1 MEEQS
6 LQRYKKLVLL
16 AGAASVCTAVLF
28 ILIKLTVW
36 IMSAST
42 VIFASLT
49 DSIFDLLASLVNL
62 LALKFSLAPPD
73 KEHRFGHHKSQALA
87 SLAQAAFIGGSA
99 VLLVV
104 HGVERCIN
112 PEPVHHLDLAIIVSI
127 VSIVITIFLVLFQTY
142 VFKTNY
148 SEAIAADRL
157 HYLSDVTLNIGV
169 MVALFLSYYGYDW
182 ADGLFAALIGIFIF
196 KGAYEIGMH
205 AIETLL
211 DKNLDPKSVTKIL
224 RRINEA
230 QGVKSCHDL
239 KAHRAGPMVYIQG
252 HLVMDA
258 NLSLEKAHEITDSV
272 ENNIRQDFPEAEII
286 LHMEPDVKSTY
297 DTVQFDD
304 CENNPDCGCNKPL
317 EN

>member
-142 VFKTNY
+142 VFKRTH

-230 QGVKSCHDL
+230 QGV
-239 KAHRAGPMVYIQG
+239 
-252 HLVMDA
+252 
-258 NLSLEKAHEITDSV
+258 
-272 ENNIRQDFPEAEII
+272 
-286 LHMEPDVKSTY
+286 
-297 DTVQFDD
+297 
-304 CENNPDCGCNKPL
+304 
-317 EN
+317 